1 MPMFVVT
8 NSTYVTLE
16 DNKTEGHEFAQI
28 DNVRGLKAS
37 LNEAGSKYKSFKR
50 EDLIDFRPNIFG
62 IGLNGNELARRVRQ
76 FIKKQ
81 D

>member
-8 NSTYVTLE
+8 NSTDVTLE

-37 LNEAGSKYKSFKR
+37 RNEAGSKYKS
-50 EDLIDFRPNIFG
+50 
-62 IGLNGNELARRVRQ
+62 
-76 FIKKQ
+76 
-81 D
+81 